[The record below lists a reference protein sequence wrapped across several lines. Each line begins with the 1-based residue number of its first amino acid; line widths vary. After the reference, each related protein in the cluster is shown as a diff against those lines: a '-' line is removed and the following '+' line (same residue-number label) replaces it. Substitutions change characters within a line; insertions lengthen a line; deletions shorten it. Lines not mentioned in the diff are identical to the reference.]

1 MKEQPETEYRFEMG
15 ITRVEFLRLLPFAT
29 GRLELYSEQ
38 EPIEGHT
45 EGVEWSL
52 RVAERAERRIAALT
66 LPILDVTLTCRAADD
81 ESIGTF
87 VERFLLAYQRAGG

>member
-1 MKEQPETEYRFEMG
+1 MG

-29 GRLELYSEQ
+29 GKIDLHSEREL
-38 EPIEGHT
+38 IEGHT

-52 RVAERAERRIAALT
+52 RVAERAERRIAELT
-66 LPILDVTLTCRAADD
+66 LPILDVTLTCAATDD
-81 ESIGTF
+81 ESIGAF